1 MPKDSISDVLR
12 KHTESVKGRLTA
24 RVLDRNLNVIK
35 EVPVRDLVKI
45 LKTNNMKG
53 SAIVFDG
60 IITQRL
66 IDLAAKKEF
75 DYIVGVRLG
84 SVVKVPT
91 SLRVI
96 TFDQL

>member
-1 MPKDSISDVLR
+1 M
-12 KHTESVKGRLTA
+12 
-24 RVLDRNLNVIK
+24 
-35 EVPVRDLVKI
+35 RDLVKV
-45 LKTNNMKG
+45 LKTNNLKG
-53 SAIVFDG
+53 AAIVFDG
-60 IITQRL
+60 VITQRL

-91 SLRVI
+91 SIRVI

>member
-1 MPKDSISDVLR
+1 
-12 KHTESVKGRLTA
+12 VKGRLAA

-75 DYIVGVRLG
+75 EYIVGVRLG
-84 SVVKVPT
+84 SVVKIPT
-91 SLRVI
+91 SLKVI